1 MKKYSCRI
9 FFTAIVAAF
18 MSFAFVACGDDSSSA
33 SNDEQPGSS
42 SDETV
47 LSSSSNAGEEKTGE
61 GIECP
66 AESEGM
72 YKTVV
77 DTVALYDSGD
87 AMTQTSYYHCES
99 GMWVKTECRDP
110 LDACTADNEGE
121 MKNVVCT
128 QQPDNPK
135 AAKEEWDFVCKDKKW
150 EKLSAEESRGAR
162 INAQCTKDDTKIG
175 DVCGIIKMGV
185 IDVKGALGPVSKS
198 CYIYTEEGWVEKG
211 DGSWHASCEHL
222 AIVQPKC
229 TTDKTDVGDT
239 CSVVVSDTLRHYRF
253 VCFSNVFYTVDGY
266 DSCDW
271 VELDVDPELGSCSF
285 VSYADDS
292 YKKSYYSF
300 VKKGEEYY
308 YCSQGWRQ
316 AVLVPRQYTDPRKE
330 GLTDEEF
337 DVLDLP
343 EEASVGDRVGGLLEY
358 CYANYNYLKWQ
369 GHYCV
374 PQNHYRYSETGE
386 WVKLTDKELEAE
398 NCRNFG
404 CTEDNIGEKCEEL
417 PIAGEPGAVYQC
429 GVWKHCYDKE
439 SAADNVVAWDEAC
452 PEGYKEGTSPF
463 VGMEL
468 VKYIFSQTE
477 WE

>member
-1 MKKYSCRI
+1 MKKFNRCLVVP
-9 FFTAIVAAF
+9 AIAAAAL
-18 MSFAFVACGDDSSSA
+18 SFAFVACIDDSSSSSNSDTYSA
-33 SNDEQPGSS
+33 NDE
-42 SDETV
+42 E
-47 LSSSSNAGEEKTGE
+47 ARIAEIEK
-61 GIECP
+61 ECP
-66 AESEGM
+66 
-72 YKTVV
+72 
-77 DTVALYDSGD
+77 
-87 AMTQTSYYHCES
+87 
-99 GMWVKTECRDP
+99 
-110 LDACTADNEGE
+110 
-121 MKNVVCT
+121 
-128 QQPDNPK
+128 
-135 AAKEEWDFVCKDKKW
+135 
-150 EKLSAEESRGAR
+150 SA
-162 INAQCTKDDTKIG
+162 DTKIG

-211 DGSWHASCEHL
+211 DGNWHASCEHL

-285 VSYADDS
+285 VYYADDS

-300 VKKGEEYY
+300 VKKGVEYY

-398 NCRNFG
+398 NCSNFG

-429 GVWKHCYDKE
+429 GVWKHCYDEE